1 MRQRLQ
7 SAWDVVSAGVVALVA
22 VTMLMLFLHDRRQAS
37 IQPDPEPVYAE
48 DWRDWEASGIR
59 MGAAY
64 APMVVAV
71 FSDFRCPYCRDLLPV
86 LDSLVEEFGPHVTI
100 EFHHY
105 PLSPQGLSVL
115 SAVAAECGDQQGR
128 FWEMY
133 RTLFRHFDSVGVRA
147 WEVLASEAGVGDLTR
162 FGACLQEPSEVDSV
176 TGESDAVDLEGAASQ
191 SLVTIWSPEH
201 PE

>member
-86 LDSLVEEFGPHVTI
+86 LDSLVEGSGYT
-100 EFHHY
+100 
-105 PLSPQGLSVL
+105 
-115 SAVAAECGDQQGR
+115 
-128 FWEMY
+128 
-133 RTLFRHFDSVGVRA
+133 
-147 WEVLASEAGVGDLTR
+147 
-162 FGACLQEPSEVDSV
+162 
-176 TGESDAVDLEGAASQ
+176 
-191 SLVTIWSPEH
+191 
-201 PE
+201 